1 MRAVV
6 GVYGEGEHLIQ
17 PEPGIDD
24 KYNFVNDID
33 GYRNIVKFLS
43 ETSGQPTSYGP
54 YSPLSHITDEEKAM
68 YNYLYA
74 TEGKEA
80 AEEYLKYI
88 EEGLNYRQG
97 KAEADIVGDSL
108 LKAAGYGIRTGAER
122 FGTGIAG
129 MFDDEA
135 KAPAASEY
143 GAQFVRENLADTGF
157 KLPEWMGGASI
168 GQTVFDLSNTAGNL
182 APSLLLSV
190 LTAGA
195 GAPTAVAGG
204 VSSASMGLSAG
215 GNAKAQALRDGYT
228 PEQATRYG
236 VLIGASEGALQYL
249 LGGIGKLGGK
259 LTGGVAKKAIQNID
273 SSLLRIAATGA
284 IKMAGEGTEEYLQE
298 ILDPIYRN
306 LLFNENNQIDLTD
319 PEVVYSFL
327 LGALTAGVMDGSE
340 IIREGIAARPSSL
353 PNVNGAIVAA
363 DTAQNIQS
371 KQTAMQNAA
380 QETEQY
386 VYTDETTGI
395 PMVGTRTNIA
405 SEVTPEAIARN
416 KAEVAGMKPV
426 AEMDGSEFPKGST
439 GIVDQVTEF
448 FKSIG
453 NRAVNPSIGQVTLD
467 RRGAKSSLAHG
478 IGRNKAIAFKA
489 VPDVI
494 RNGKI
499 IDFQAD
505 WKGRGYD
512 TVVIAAPVVIK
523 GETFYEGAI
532 LIRENRG
539 TSFYLHEVTALENK
553 DTNAPIK
560 TGSKAPSDAK
570 VPSLISLL
578 DEIRKVNAP
587 ENNIDLI
594 PMEEALLGPAPRGI
608 LQQEQGLSKNRISQ
622 TAEKAT
628 QQAEYTIWTTPFRK
642 RLKSALWRARLP
654 T

>member
-1 MRAVV
+1 
-6 GVYGEGEHLIQ
+6 
-17 PEPGIDD
+17 
-24 KYNFVNDID
+24 
-33 GYRNIVKFLS
+33 
-43 ETSGQPTSYGP
+43 
-54 YSPLSHITDEEKAM
+54 
-68 YNYLYA
+68 
-74 TEGKEA
+74 
-80 AEEYLKYI
+80 
-88 EEGLNYRQG
+88 
-97 KAEADIVGDSL
+97 
-108 LKAAGYGIRTGAER
+108 
-122 FGTGIAG
+122 
-129 MFDDEA
+129 
-135 KAPAASEY
+135 
-143 GAQFVRENLADTGF
+143 
-157 KLPEWMGGASI
+157 
-168 GQTVFDLSNTAGNL
+168 
-182 APSLLLSV
+182 
-190 LTAGA
+190 
-195 GAPTAVAGG
+195 
-204 VSSASMGLSAG
+204 
-215 GNAKAQALRDGYT
+215 
-228 PEQATRYG
+228 
-236 VLIGASEGALQYL
+236 
-249 LGGIGKLGGK
+249 
-259 LTGGVAKKAIQNID
+259 
-273 SSLLRIAATGA
+273 
-284 IKMAGEGTEEYLQE
+284 
-298 ILDPIYRN
+298 
-306 LLFNENNQIDLTD
+306 
-319 PEVVYSFL
+319 
-327 LGALTAGVMDGSE
+327 
-340 IIREGIAARPSSL
+340 
-353 PNVNGAIVAA
+353 
-363 DTAQNIQS
+363 
-371 KQTAMQNAA
+371 
-380 QETEQY
+380 
-386 VYTDETTGI
+386 
-395 PMVGTRTNIA
+395 
-405 SEVTPEAIARN
+405 
-416 KAEVAGMKPV
+416 MKPV

>member
-6 GVYGEGEHLIQ
+6 GVYGEGEHLIR

-24 KYNFVNDID
+24 KYDFVNDID
-33 GYRNIVKFLS
+33 GYRNAVKFLS
-43 ETSGQPTSYGP
+43 ETSGQPTSYDA

-143 GAQFVRENLADTGF
+143 SAQFVRENLADTGF

-195 GAPTAVAGG
+195 GAPAAVAGG

-319 PEVVYSFL
+319 PEAVYSFL

-353 PNVNGAIVAA
+353 PNVNGAIAA
-363 DTAQNIQS
+363 TDAAQNIQS
-371 KQTAMQNAA
+371 ERTAMQNAA
-380 QETEQY
+380 QGTEQY
-386 VYTDETTGI
+386 VYTDETTGL
-395 PMVGTRTNIA
+395 PMVGTRKNIA
-405 SEVTPEAIARN
+405 SPEKHCI
-416 KAEVAGMKPV
+416 
-426 AEMDGSEFPKGST
+426 GSNPG
-439 GIVDQVTEF
+439 
-448 FKSIG
+448 G
-453 NRAVNPSIGQVTLD
+453 NR
-467 RRGAKSSLAHG
+467 
-478 IGRNKAIAFKA
+478 
-489 VPDVI
+489 
-494 RNGKI
+494 
-499 IDFQAD
+499 
-505 WKGRGYD
+505 
-512 TVVIAAPVVIK
+512 
-523 GETFYEGAI
+523 
-532 LIRENRG
+532 
-539 TSFYLHEVTALENK
+539 
-553 DTNAPIK
+553 
-560 TGSKAPSDAK
+560 
-570 VPSLISLL
+570 
-578 DEIRKVNAP
+578 
-587 ENNIDLI
+587 
-594 PMEEALLGPAPRGI
+594 
-608 LQQEQGLSKNRISQ
+608 
-622 TAEKAT
+622 
-628 QQAEYTIWTTPFRK
+628 
-642 RLKSALWRARLP
+642 
-654 T
+654 